1 MLDHS
6 QLFARLAEGRSAR
19 LTVVTPNQRLA
30 HRLTL
35 EFDDYQ
41 SARGL
46 TSWEAADILPF
57 GAFVERLWQDAL
69 YSEVGERLP
78 LLLTPAQ
85 EQHLWERILA
95 DSGLLIVPQAAAQC
109 REAWRLLHGW
119 RIASGPGHEDALA
132 FAHGSA
138 AYRKASVDDTDA
150 ARLPDLMAGYLDAL
164 KKPALI
170 AAYGFDVMPPQTREF
185 LAHFEW
191 LECAPLPVEGC
202 AVRASFPPAK
212 PELAAAA
219 KWARA
224 RPAAGPERVRVV
236 GPGPRQRRAGGA
248 R

>member
-69 YSEVGERLP
+69 FSEVREGLA

-85 EQHLWERILA
+85 EEQ
-95 DSGLLIVPQAAAQC
+95 LLEPIPPHT
-109 REAWRLLHGW
+109 RL
-119 RIASGPGHEDALA
+119 
-132 FAHGSA
+132 
-138 AYRKASVDDTDA
+138 
-150 ARLPDLMAGYLDAL
+150 
-164 KKPALI
+164 
-170 AAYGFDVMPPQTREF
+170 F
-185 LAHFEW
+185 L
-191 LECAPLPVEGC
+191 V
-202 AVRASFPPAK
+202 
-212 PELAAAA
+212 
-219 KWARA
+219 
-224 RPAAGPERVRVV
+224 
-236 GPGPRQRRAGGA
+236 
-248 R
+248 

>member
-69 YSEVGERLP
+69 YSDVGERLP
-78 LLLTPAQ
+78 LLVTSAQ

-95 DSGLLIVPQAAAQC
+95 DSGLLIVPQAPAQF
-109 REAWRLLHGW
+109 REAWRLLHG
-119 RIASGPGHEDALA
+119 LA
-132 FAHGSA
+132 
-138 AYRKASVDDTDA
+138 
-150 ARLPDLMAGYLDAL
+150 
-164 KKPALI
+164 I
-170 AAYGFDVMPPQTREF
+170 
-185 LAHFEW
+185 
-191 LECAPLPVEGC
+191 
-202 AVRASFPPAK
+202 
-212 PELAAAA
+212 
-219 KWARA
+219 
-224 RPAAGPERVRVV
+224 
-236 GPGPRQRRAGGA
+236 AGGA
-248 R
+248 RHQDEPPFAAL